1 MRYHVSLLVSLLS
14 QLCWAQEDTS
24 YQPVIGERAAALPYP
39 HLPVPRGDHP
49 HRGGGGIH
57 QHGHSSNK
65 ELSISLMHVAEDLKK
80 FRIDVESRLDDM
92 FKVLE
97 ELRKEQQQLTNLMT
111 VLAFGGGGSFRGKRS
126 TDDYAAPVHT
136 GYYEPQY
143 TTTESPPY
151 VPSPPA
157 YAPSPPAYAPGPPA
171 YAPGP
176 PAYAP
181 SPPAYAFS
189 PPAYDSYTPKVV
201 THSTEKPCPMGT
213 CNQCPMGDCSS
224 THRDIFDELPGT
236 VSKRT
241 LSGSRSLPGYSGNA
255 MGSYSSGSSR
265 GYSSYTNDPPSY
277 STARPLH
284 YNDMPSFYQAS
295 HTAEEDIEELE
306 YEEYVL

>member
-1 MRYHVSLLVSLLS
+1 MRYHVSLLVSLIS

-97 ELRKEQQQLTNLMT
+97 EMKKEQQQLTNLMT

-136 GYYEPQY
+136 EYYEPQY
-143 TTTESPPY
+143 TTTES
-151 VPSPPA
+151 PA

-171 YAPGP
+171 Y
-176 PAYAP
+176 
-181 SPPAYAFS
+181 
-189 PPAYDSYTPKVV
+189 DSYTPKV

-213 CNQCPMGDCSS
+213 CNQCPMGDCSN

-241 LSGSRSLPGYSGNA
+241 LFASRSLPGYSGNA
-255 MGSYSSGSSR
+255 MGSYSSGGYSGYTPTSNPSSYSSR
-265 GYSSYTNDPPSY
+265 GYSSYTPTTDPPSYSSGRYSSYTNDPPSY
-277 STARPLH
+277 STARPLQ
-284 YNDMPSFYQAS
+284 YDASFYQAS